1 MAIKIHL
8 LPQAEKLAPNNPIE
22 DIQACVQTV
31 ISSDSVLVVVL
42 RRLWRYK
49 VCDYWSG
56 SFRPYGKST
65 RSLYAS

>member
-49 VCDYWSG
+49 VCDY
-56 SFRPYGKST
+56 
-65 RSLYAS
+65 